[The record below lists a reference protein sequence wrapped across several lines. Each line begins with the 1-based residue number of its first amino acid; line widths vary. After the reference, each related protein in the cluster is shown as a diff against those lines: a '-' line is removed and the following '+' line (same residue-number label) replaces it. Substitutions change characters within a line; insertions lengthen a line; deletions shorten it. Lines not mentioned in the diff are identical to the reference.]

1 MAKKSNGEETPL
13 MKQYLEIKSKYP
25 GAILLFRVGD
35 FYETFGEDAIKSAR
49 ILGIV
54 LTKRANGSAS
64 HIELAG
70 FPHHSLD
77 NYLPKLVRAG
87 ERVAICDQLEDPKL
101 TKKIVKRGVTELIT
115 PGVSFNDKI
124 LDHKVNNYLAAI
136 SFEND
141 LCGFALLD
149 ISTGEFM
156 TTQGNKLYIDKLIQS
171 FKPAEILVSK
181 KEIGIFKKDFG
192 ENHYT
197 FVLDEWIFQLGFCK
211 DKLLTHFK
219 TQNLKG
225 FGIEDMSLGVIA
237 AGVCLH
243 YLSETHHDQ
252 VAHIQAISRISEEKY
267 VWLDRFTIRNLE
279 LLYSTADQGVSL
291 LQVIDKTVTP
301 IGARML
307 RKWLVMPL
315 KELTP
320 IQERLNFVSVA
331 IEQATIR
338 KQIIKLL
345 EELGDLERM
354 VSKLAMRRIGPRE
367 LQQLNRSVKLIAPIK
382 EFLNDTNNPIFA
394 DLSQQLKVCDETVQL
409 IDKYLQE
416 EAPLLLNKG
425 NVIKEGVDQHLDELR
440 KIAFGGKD
448 YLLQLQQ
455 KEQQATGI
463 PSLKISFNN
472 VFGYYLEVTNVH
484 KDKVPATWMRKQTL
498 TNAERYIT
506 EELKQ
511 YEEQILGAEEKIAA
525 IEEKLFIELILLLQ
539 NSVLDIQRNAQILAK
554 LDCLFA
560 FAELA
565 LTNNYCKPELSD
577 SSVLNLKSA
586 RHPVIE
592 QQLPKGEKYISN
604 DLYLDQEAQQIIIL
618 TGPNMSGKSA
628 ILRQT
633 ALCVLLAQIGC
644 YVPAKAAELGIV
656 DKIFT
661 RVGANDNLAA
671 GESTFMV
678 EMLETASILNNLS
691 AKSLILLDEL
701 GRGTSTYDG
710 ISLAWAIT
718 EFINKHPYRPK
729 TLFATHYHE
738 LNELEAENNGICNY
752 HVSVKEQD
760 SKVIFLRKLTK
771 GGSEHSFGIHVA
783 KLAGVPNLI
792 LKRADELLKVLE
804 KNRTQQPAKVLAKS
818 KEAPMQLNMFQI
830 SDPVLNEIRIQL
842 EQLDLNSL
850 SPIEALLKLNE
861 IKQILK

>member
-1 MAKKSNGEETPL
+1 MAKKADSVETPL
-13 MKQYLEIKSKYP
+13 MKQYLEIKAKYP

-35 FYETFGEDAIKSAR
+35 FYETFGEDAIKASR

-54 LTKRANGSAS
+54 LTKRANGAAS

-136 SFEND
+136 TFEKEI
-141 LCGFALLD
+141 CGLALLD

-156 TTQGNKLYIDKLIQS
+156 ATQGNIGYIDKLLQS

-181 KEIGIFKKDFG
+181 KDLASFKKTFG
-192 ENHYT
+192 EGYYT
-197 FVLDEWIFQLGFCK
+197 YSLDEWIFQLDFAK
-211 DKLLTHFK
+211 DKLLSHFK

-225 FGIEDMSLGVIA
+225 FGIEDMPFAIVS
-237 AGVCLH
+237 AGVCMH
-243 YLSETHHDQ
+243 YLAETHHEQ
-252 VAHIQAISRISEEKY
+252 VAHIQSISRINEEKY

-279 LLYSTADQGVSL
+279 LLHSSSDQGVSL

-315 KELTP
+315 KDLGA
-320 IQERLNFVSVA
+320 IQYRLDFIAVA
-331 IEQATIR
+331 LANSTIR
-338 KQIIKLL
+338 KQIIEYLK
-345 EELGDLERM
+345 ELGDLERM

-367 LQQLNRSVKLIAPIK
+367 LQQLNKSIKLIAPIF
-382 EFLNDTNNPIFA
+382 EQLNVSGNEMFKQFGA
-394 DLSQQLKVCDETVQL
+394 QLKSCTEAISI
-409 IDKYLQE
+409 IDQYLQSD
-416 EAPLLLNKG
+416 PPMLLNKG
-425 NVIKEGVDQHLDELR
+425 NVINNGVNSQLDELR
-440 KIAFGGKD
+440 NIAFGGKD

-463 PSLKISFNN
+463 PSLKIAFNN

-484 KDKVPATWMRKQTL
+484 KDKVPSNWMRKQTL

-511 YEEQILGAEEKIAA
+511 YEDQILGAEDKIAG
-525 IEEKLFIELILLLQ
+525 IEEKLYNELLSLLQ
-539 NSVLDIQRNAQILAK
+539 DSVPVIQHNAFVLAQI
-554 LDCLFA
+554 DCLFG

-565 LTNNYCKPELSD
+565 IANNYNKPDMHQGPILD
-577 SSVLNLKSA
+577 LKSA

-592 QQLPKGEKYISN
+592 QQLPKGENYIAN
-604 DLYLDQEAQQIIIL
+604 DLFLDQDQQQIIIL

-633 ALCVLLAQIGC
+633 ALCVLMAQIGC
-644 YVPAKAAELGIV
+644 YVPAAAAQIPLV

-661 RVGANDNLAA
+661 RVGAHDNLAA

-718 EFINKHPYRPK
+718 EYLNKHPYHPK

-738 LNELEAENNGICNY
+738 LNELETAQNGICNY

-760 SKVIFLRKLTK
+760 NKVIFLRKLTK

-783 KLAGVPNLI
+783 KMAGVPQLI
-792 LKRADELLKVLE
+792 LKRADELLKDLE
-804 KNRTQQPAKVLAKS
+804 KNRGQKQVVNDTKKKDTAL
-818 KEAPMQLNMFQI
+818 QLNMFQI
-830 SDPVLNEIRIQL
+830 SDPVLNQIRLQL
-842 EQLDLNSL
+842 EQIDLNNL

-861 IKQILK
+861 IKQLLN